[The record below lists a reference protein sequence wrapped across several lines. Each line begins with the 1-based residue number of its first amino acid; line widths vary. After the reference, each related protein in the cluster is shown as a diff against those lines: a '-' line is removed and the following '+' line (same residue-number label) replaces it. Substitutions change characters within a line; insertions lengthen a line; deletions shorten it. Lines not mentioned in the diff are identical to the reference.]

1 MSSSPRISFSSPL
14 FFFYLLIITASLYP
28 APKVLQQQQLFTIGD
43 SRWLIRLV
51 VERRAASENRVNIEH
66 IAPGLV
72 SSSLSPTPLL
82 LSLRYRVAGKKST
95 LLPW

>member
-1 MSSSPRISFSSPL
+1 MSLNPRFFSFSS
-14 FFFYLLIITASLYP
+14 FFLSINYNSISLSG
-28 APKVLQQQQLFTIGD
+28 AKVLQQQQLFTIGD

-66 IAPGLV
+66 IAR
-72 SSSLSPTPLL
+72 SRFSFSLSYPLL
-82 LSLRYRVAGKKST
+82 PPLSLRYRVAGKKST

>member
-1 MSSSPRISFSSPL
+1 MSLNPRFFFSSFYFS
-14 FFFYLLIITASLYP
+14 FFHLLIATASLSG
-28 APKVLQQQQLFTIGD
+28 AEVSQQQQLFTIGD

-66 IAPGLV
+66 IARSGLFF
-72 SSSLSPTPLL
+72 SLS
-82 LSLRYRVAGKKST
+82 LSLSVRYRVAGKKST